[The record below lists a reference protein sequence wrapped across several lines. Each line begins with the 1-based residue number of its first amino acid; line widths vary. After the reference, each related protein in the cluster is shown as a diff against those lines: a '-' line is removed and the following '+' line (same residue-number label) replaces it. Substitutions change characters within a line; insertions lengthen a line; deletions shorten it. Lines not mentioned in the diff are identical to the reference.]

1 MTTSPVPLVPG
12 SDSGPWREA
21 SVGDRIKE
29 YIVANHLRPGDP
41 LPTEHELSDRLKV
54 SRSRVREAV
63 KTLSALDIVEVRHGY
78 GTYVGRMSLD
88 ALVQSLAFRSM
99 LQPDDG
105 QHVLA
110 DLIDIRE
117 LIETSLSSL
126 IVARLTPDAAAAMR
140 DITSAMRAKAVRGE
154 EFQQEDRDFHRL
166 LVETTGNALAVQLTG
181 AFWDVHSMAGE
192 LLGPPVDLVETA
204 DAHVAI
210 LDAVD
215 GGDPARVAEAIRE
228 HYIPVRRR
236 MRHML
241 DAHAQA
247 G

>member
-1 MTTSPVPLVPG
+1 MSDVEHRLPVARTQRPTQSAPPDPRKRHPMTTAPAPLVTGPA
-12 SDSGPWREA
+12 DGPWREL

-41 LPTEHELSDRLKV
+41 LPTEHELSERLRV

-99 LQPDDG
+99 LKPDEG

-117 LIETSLSSL
+117 LIETSL
-126 IVARLTPDAAAAMR
+126 A
-140 DITSAMRAKAVRGE
+140 
-154 EFQQEDRDFHRL
+154 
-166 LVETTGNALAVQLTG
+166 
-181 AFWDVHSMAGE
+181 
-192 LLGPPVDLVETA
+192 
-204 DAHVAI
+204 
-210 LDAVD
+210 
-215 GGDPARVAEAIRE
+215 
-228 HYIPVRRR
+228 
-236 MRHML
+236 
-241 DAHAQA
+241 
-247 G
+247 

>member
-12 SDSGPWREA
+12 SDSGPWREP

-78 GTYVGRMSLD
+78 GTSAGRMSLD